1 MHRKGEF
8 NPDAFAGVTFS
19 VPLDRS
25 FVRTGIESVMV
36 GQRIIDEEIRAQR
49 LELIS
54 KKARIDSERE
64 SLTALVKVKDRQ
76 LSVASQRARE
86 EGKLFKLGRTLLNF
100 VIQSQDEVQQA
111 KMERLEVVG
120 RLAQLEIE
128 RLALMDLFVAR

>member
-1 MHRKGEF
+1 MHLR
-8 NPDAFAGVTFS
+8 VTFS

>member
-1 MHRKGEF
+1 MMHRKV
-8 NPDAFAGVTFS
+8 NLTPMHLRSVTFS

-76 LSVASQRARE
+76 LSVASRRARE

-120 RLAQLEIE
+120 RLAQLE
-128 RLALMDLFVAR
+128 D